1 MRSKKKQSGAVLIV
15 GLVLVLVLSIIV
27 LSATQSTILQQKM
40 SINMRDKDL
49 AFQAAESALN
59 SGESYISSSTIDGLA
74 GIFDDT
80 DGLYT
85 FEVNRQLYNTVDWDN
100 LDKRESTEL
109 HQLKNRPVYI
119 IEELSNIEAAGNSL
133 QVPKQLSGEYYRV
146 TSKSEGGTDASIVVL
161 QSMYKK

>member
-1 MRSKKKQSGAVLIV
+1 MRSQKKQSGAVLIV
-15 GLVLVLVLSIIV
+15 GLVIILVLSIIV
-27 LSATQSTILQQKM
+27 LSATQSTVLQQKM
-40 SINMRDKDL
+40 STNMRDKNL

-59 SGESYISSSTIDGLA
+59 LGESFLNSATIDGLA

-85 FEVNRQLYNTVDWDN
+85 FEANRQLYNTIDWEN
-100 LDKRESTEL
+100 LDKRESHEL
-109 HQLKNRPVYI
+109 HQLTNKPVYI
-119 IEELSNIEAAGNSL
+119 IEELSNIEAIGNSL
-133 QVPKQLSGEYYRV
+133 QVPKQSSGEYYRV